1 MILRPCTLLLFVC
14 CFRHAQIPVASNLN
28 TVGIK
33 DDINIYIYI
42 SIYIYKRGLLDLF
55 SRLAFSHCFAAVIFC
70 SAPVKAVA
78 CDDGDSLVLLQGKAA
93 CVSVAYQIQEKS
105 RSKKNCSEM
114 YIE

>member
-1 MILRPCTLLLFVC
+1 MI
-14 CFRHAQIPVASNLN
+14 S
-28 TVGIK
+28 
-33 DDINIYIYI
+33 
-42 SIYIYKRGLLDLF
+42 IYKRGLLDLF

-70 SAPVKAVA
+70 SARVKAVA

-105 RSKKNCSEM
+105 RSKKNCSET